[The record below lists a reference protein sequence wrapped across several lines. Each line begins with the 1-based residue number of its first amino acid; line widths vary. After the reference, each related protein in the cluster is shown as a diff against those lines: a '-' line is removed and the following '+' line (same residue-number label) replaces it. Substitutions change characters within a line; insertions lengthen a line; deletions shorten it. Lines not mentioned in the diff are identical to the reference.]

1 MHLRTESNHETLNDY
16 VDTLAK
22 LFDLSESVVNL
33 PYQEGER

>member
-1 MHLRTESNHETLNDY
+1 MHLRSESDQETLNDY

-22 LFDLSESVVNL
+22 LFDLSESVVTL